1 MSNPTSIVFLD
12 IDGVLQPF
20 TQKRFEHIREVPELC
35 RELEQKSDSK
45 YRYAE
50 LMQQSLLSPYDIA
63 AVYYDWDMEAVAC
76 LKRLLKTTGSKI
88 VLSSSWRESRTFSA
102 MEALFAIHGLD
113 GNIYDITFCATN
125 VYWSPL
131 ERTEAEQK
139 RDHELYERFIPIQ
152 RMMMDNLREAYPS
165 DGSWGSGVDYR
176 TLDILE
182 WLERHPCVVSYVAVD
197 DRNLSLG
204 LGSHFV
210 KVDRIADNAAMN
222 MRTYEKMIKALQLH
236 DGPYG
241 LPASC
246 HGPSLDEW
254 RDSILPV
261 CEAHWKSRK

>member
-1 MSNPTSIVFLD
+1 
-12 IDGVLQPF
+12 
-20 TQKRFEHIREVPELC
+20 
-35 RELEQKSDSK
+35 
-45 YRYAE
+45 
-50 LMQQSLLSPYDIA
+50 
-63 AVYYDWDMEAVAC
+63 
-76 LKRLLKTTGSKI
+76 
-88 VLSSSWRESRTFSA
+88 
-102 MEALFAIHGLD
+102 
-113 GNIYDITFCATN
+113 
-125 VYWSPL
+125 
-131 ERTEAEQK
+131 
-139 RDHELYERFIPIQ
+139 
-152 RMMMDNLREAYPS
+152 MMMDNLREAYPS